1 MEVLLKKRSQDMV
14 LLKPICFVCLF
25 FLFNLITLQAQSNSY
40 ILYLKNKQGTT
51 GSINDPS
58 TYLSPRSIERKNKQ
72 NILIDSLDLPVS
84 QSYLDQINM
93 QGAEIVFTSKWMNA
107 VCIKA
112 TSSQYNAILNLP
124 FVNTSVSTFR
134 ISTKKNTQA
143 TSIVAQPNYATYF
156 SDYIGITQMHQMGI
170 NGKGVLIAI
179 TDSGFPGTDT
189 LSAFKHLW
197 SNNQIDYYYDVADKE
212 SNIFNDDN
220 HGTYI
225 LSVLAAQATDYTG
238 IVPAANY
245 ILLRTE
251 VAATESTLEE
261 YNWLRAAEIA
271 DSCGAD
277 IISVSLGYTT
287 FDNPAT
293 SYTYADMNGKTSI
306 ISQAA
311 DMAYDKGIIVVC
323 SAGND
328 GNTSWKYIGT
338 PADAKNVLAVG
349 SVDMNNSKSAFSSVG
364 PTADG
369 RIKPDL
375 CAPGSNIYCIKP
387 DGTLFI
393 ANGTSLSTPM
403 ISGLIAGM
411 KESYPALTNDALKS
425 LLLQSCDQYQQ
436 PDDQKGYGVPHFTKT
451 YKLAG
456 IYTDN
461 ATSVIAPNPYQSGE
475 LFLKVPVNNEL
486 YNIEVFD
493 NQGKLN
499 VSYSEYTTSTIIEMD
514 DLVKELTPGFYL
526 IVVQSANNREILKW
540 IKL

>member
-1 MEVLLKKRSQDMV
+1 MV
-14 LLKPICFVCLF
+14 LLRPIYLVSLF
-25 FLFNLITLQAQSNSY
+25 FIFNAITLQAQSNSY

-51 GSINDPS
+51 GAISDPL
-58 TYLSPRSIERKNKQ
+58 TYLSTRSVERKNKQ

-84 QSYLDQINM
+84 QAYLDQIKM
-93 QGAEIVFTSKWMNA
+93 QGAEIIFTSKWMNA
-107 VCIKA
+107 VYVKA
-112 TSSQYNAILNLP
+112 TTSQYNAISSLP
-124 FVNTSVSTFR
+124 FINGSVNTFR
-134 ISTKKNTQA
+134 ISDKKNTQTISA
-143 TSIVAQPNYATYF
+143 AMQQNYAAYY

-170 NGKGVLIAI
+170 TGKNVLIAI

-189 LSAFKHLW
+189 LTTFKHLW
-197 SNNQIDYYYDVADKE
+197 NNNQIDYYFDVADNE
-212 SNIFNDDN
+212 SDIFNDDN

-225 LSVLAAQATDYTG
+225 LSVLAAQSSNYTG
-238 IVPAANY
+238 IVPDANY

-277 IISVSLGYTT
+277 IVSVSLGYTT
-287 FDNPAT
+287 FDNSAT
-293 SYTYADMNGKTSI
+293 NYTYADMNGQTSI
-306 ISQAA
+306 ISRAA
-311 DMAYDKGIIVVC
+311 DIAYEKGMVVVC

-338 PADAKNVLAVG
+338 PADARNVLAVG

-369 RIKPDL
+369 RMKPDL

-387 DGTLFI
+387 DGTFLI
-393 ANGTSLSTPM
+393 ANGTSLATPM
-403 ISGLIAGM
+403 ISGLVAGI
-411 KESYPALTNDALKS
+411 KESFPDLTNDELKAL
-425 LLLQSCDQYQQ
+425 LFQSCDQYQE
-436 PDDQKGYGVPHFTKT
+436 PDDQKGYGVPYFPKT

-456 IYTDN
+456 IYEN
-461 ATSVIAPNPYQSGE
+461 KATSIIAPNPYQSGS
-475 LFLKVPVNNEL
+475 LFIKVPFTNET

-499 VSYSEYTTSTIIEMD
+499 VNYSEYTKSGIIEID
-514 DLVKELTPGFYL
+514 DLIKALTPGFYL
-526 IVVQSANNREILKW
+526 ITVQSANSREILKW